1 MIDRHHVL
9 LDCSRA
15 GFDPV
20 VALCRKSHS
29 TAAQRTARSDERFM
43 GDAVRDFEAGD
54 RAMRA
59 WLIEALPILYQA
71 PFASAEE
78 QR

>member
-1 MIDRHHVL
+1 
-9 LDCSRA
+9 
-15 GFDPV
+15 
-20 VALCRKSHS
+20 
-29 TAAQRTARSDERFM
+29 M

-54 RAMRA
+54 RPMRA
-59 WLIEALPILYQA
+59 WLIEALRNLYQA